1 MKKISSELIKVNRD
15 CDAILVPGGEKVV
28 LVEGTHVRITQALG
42 GDFTVYV
49 NGNLL
54 KISGKDSD
62 AIGMEVKEESI
73 KKDSND
79 SNAKISE
86 EDAWD
91 VMKTC
96 YDPEIPVNIV
106 DLGLIY
112 DLKINHLEEETKIN
126 VKMTLTAPGCGMGP
140 VIAKDVEDKLMGL
153 PMVSYVLVEL
163 VWEPAWN
170 QSMMTEAAKLELGM
184 L

>member
-28 LVEGTHVRITQALG
+28 LVVGPHVRITQALG

-112 DLKINHLEEETKIN
+112 DLKINHLEKETKIN

-140 VIAKDVEDKLMGL
+140 VIAKDVEDKLMSL